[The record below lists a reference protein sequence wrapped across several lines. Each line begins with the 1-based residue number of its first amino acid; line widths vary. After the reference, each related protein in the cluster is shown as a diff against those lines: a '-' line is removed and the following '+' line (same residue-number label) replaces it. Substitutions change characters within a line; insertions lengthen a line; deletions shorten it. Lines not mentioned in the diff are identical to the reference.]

1 MIYYFFFLFF
11 FSSRRRHTRF
21 KCDWSSDVC
30 SSDLKIRPRLTLNL
44 GLRWE
49 GLSTAH
55 ELNNFL
61 SNFRGLED
69 GQPGPISII
78 HPARSQNVGT
88 PGVSS
93 CTLTTCFSA
102 GNFAPRVSYAWDVF
116 GNQKTVIRSGYGI
129 YYQRVSNQ

>member
-1 MIYYFFFLFF
+1 M
-11 FSSRRRHTRF
+11 SRN
-21 KCDWSSDVC
+21 DW
-30 SSDLKIRPRLTLNL
+30 KIRPRLTLNL

-55 ELNNFL
+55 ELNIPFPNPR
-61 SNFRGLED
+61 SRRWADRAN
-69 GQPGPISII
+69 QHHSPGWEPERR
-78 HPARSQNVGT
+78 H

-102 GNFAPRVSYAWDVF
+102 GNFALAQLCLDVL

-129 YYQRVSNQ
+129 YYQRVSNNRSCRRLAAYPSPKP